1 MTYKLLI
8 VDDELPNLRLLER
21 LFRHD
26 YQVLTASSGHE
37 AIKLL
42 EQNDVATIVTDQ
54 RMPEMTG
61 IELLKKT
68 EELRP
73 HMVRILLTGYTDVE
87 ALVEAIN
94 CGLVYMYVSK
104 PWNNDDLKLRISR
117 AMDHYGHNKRGYSLE
132 LNNTRLQG
140 RVEQLKIGFVRTI
153 AEALKSRDKWIYDHS
168 VRMSQFVDRVCLG
181 LNLSEAET
189 VQISGAAT
197 LHDIGALC
205 NSVGVAC
212 CAGCSNSEAFRLAQR
227 QTEDGAEMLLSMPEF
242 EAVAEMIRFQHESYD
257 GSGKPRGLI
266 GDQIPLGSRIM
277 RVAAEYDF
285 LTSPVSN
292 SPVSHSQAIASM
304 RQRAG
309 RELDPEIVQIFAE
322 LTFDGLFSEKS
333 YQTQPH
339 DTNLVLQQVF

>member
-26 YQVLTASSGHE
+26 YQVLTASSGDE

-42 EQNDVATIVTDQ
+42 EQHDVATIITDQ

-61 IELLKKT
+61 IQLLKKT
-68 EELRP
+68 EVLRP

-94 CGLVYMYVSK
+94 CGLVYMYISK
-104 PWNNDDLKLRISR
+104 PWNNDDLKLRVSR
-117 AMDHYGHNKRGYSLE
+117 AMDHYGHNKRRHSLE
-132 LNNTRLQG
+132 LNNTRLLS
-140 RVEQLKIGFVRTI
+140 RIEQLKTGFVRTI
-153 AEALKSRDKWIYDHS
+153 AEALKSRDKTIYDHS
-168 VRMSQFVDRVCLG
+168 VRMSQFVDRVCIG
-181 LNLSEAET
+181 LNLSEQDTA
-189 VQISGAAT
+189 QISAAAT

-205 NSVGVAC
+205 GSAGVAC
-212 CAGCSNSEAFRLAQR
+212 CAGCSNSEAFRLAQK
-227 QTEDGAEMLLSMPEF
+227 QSDDGAEMLLSMPEF
-242 EAVAEMIRFQHESYD
+242 EAVAEMVRFQHESYD

-285 LTSPVSN
+285 LTCPVSN
-292 SPVSHSQAIASM
+292 SPVSHAQAIASL

-322 LTFDGLFSEKS
+322 LTFDGLFASHGF
-333 YQTQPH
+333 QTQPL
-339 DTNLVLQQVF
+339 DANLVLQPV